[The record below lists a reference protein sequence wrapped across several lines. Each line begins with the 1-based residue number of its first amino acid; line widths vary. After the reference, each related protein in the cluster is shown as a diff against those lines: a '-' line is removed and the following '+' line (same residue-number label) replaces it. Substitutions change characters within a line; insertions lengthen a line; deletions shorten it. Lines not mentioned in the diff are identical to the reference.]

1 MMARPTRAAPAHPRT
16 LLGAARVLLQA
27 AREDDAQ
34 QLQAQAARAL
44 WETCVASARAG
55 AAHPPTPPGSAPR
68 RT

>member
-44 WETCVASARAG
+44 WGGEGNA
-55 AAHPPTPPGSAPR
+55 
-68 RT
+68 